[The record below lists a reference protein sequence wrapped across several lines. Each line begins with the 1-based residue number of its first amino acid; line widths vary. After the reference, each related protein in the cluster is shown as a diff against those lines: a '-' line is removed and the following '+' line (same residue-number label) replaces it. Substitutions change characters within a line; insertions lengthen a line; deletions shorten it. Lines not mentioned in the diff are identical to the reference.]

1 MRAVQVMVPKELV
14 EEAGIFKDMQ
24 KTGASLL
31 VEGILERTPE
41 GTKQVPLSFACL
53 ALRLP
58 ANLYRT

>member
-1 MRAVQVMVPKELV
+1 MPKELV
-14 EEAGIFKDMQ
+14 EEAGIFKDIQ

-53 ALRLP
+53 ALCLP